1 MLHYPGRGASAL
13 CLIIFLSF
21 VFSLTSCVAPKNYV
35 YFNDLKKHPDY
46 PGKIVLDSL
55 IPYSDPKIEAN
66 DILSVTIEVYNPL
79 SERGSSVDV
88 SGSAGSSGVQDAE
101 YAANSYQ
108 VDKDGYIELGQVGF
122 VKLLGLT
129 TTEARELIKQ
139 KAKSFYKDPIVNVH
153 IVNFEVTVLGE
164 VGKVGAIKI
173 KGEKASILDV
183 LALAGDLRPTAKRKE
198 ILIAR
203 TENNTVTFA
212 RIDITTADIYKSPYF
227 YVKQRDLIYIEPTTY
242 ARQNTDNSILR
253 AVSYFTAATS
263 IVSFLLF
270 SRIIK

>member
-1 MLHYPGRGASAL
+1 M
-13 CLIIFLSF
+13 CLFIFLSF

-35 YFNDLKKHPDY
+35 YFNNLKDHPDY

-55 IPYSDPKIEAN
+55 TPYSDPKIEAN

-79 SERGSSVDV
+79 SEHGSSADV

-101 YAANSYQ
+101 YASNSYQ

-122 VKLLGLT
+122 VKVLGLT

-164 VGKVGAIKI
+164 VSKVGAIKI

-183 LALAGDLRPTAKRKE
+183 LALAGDLKPSAKRKE

-212 RIDITTADIYKSPYF
+212 RLDITSVDIYKSPYF
-227 YVKQRDLIYIEPTTY
+227 YVKQRDLIYIEPTAST
-242 ARQNTDNSILR
+242 RQNTNTMLLR
-253 AVSYFTAATS
+253 GVSYVSALTS
-263 IVSFLLF
+263 VVSFLIF